1 MITYFLQTS
10 CCWIV
15 LYLFYFLALRRET
28 FFTSNRLYLLGSLLC
43 GLIFP
48 LIDLSWWSILTQDTT
63 ASIMVQPLTVTVNQL
78 GYTLEEIVV
87 TASANQTSVAAT
99 GTILAAMYLVV
110 VMFLTLRLFYGIYG
124 LWRLKKQSEVEKKEG
139 YELVKT
145 EALHLP
151 FSFFNSLFWS
161 EQLELSP
168 ADQDRI
174 LRHELTH
181 IQQHH
186 SIDIIFLEIT
196 SILFWFNPI
205 IWFYRNAIR
214 NTHEYLADQNV
225 LTQSKKKQ
233 YGQLLLR
240 QMQSGIAFSLAN
252 NFNHSQLKK
261 RFNMMNQN
269 KSSRWAM
276 TKYLWVIPVFS
287 LLLLAFKA
295 SEVLPKTTAQ
305 NPILPNQ
312 QFHVNQSPG
321 DSIYTTVEE
330 MPLFPGCEEVA
341 DLTERNTCATEKM
354 LRNIYTNIK
363 YPKLARKNN
372 TQGLVIVQFV
382 VNKKG
387 EIESPKI
394 MRSLSDE
401 LDQEVIRVVMEMPQW
416 TPGRQ
421 NGKKVSVFY
430 NLPVKFKLQGSEP
443 VEKED
448 ISPKIHV
455 IGHSPKDEILS
466 EVDQMPFFPGC
477 GDIAD
482 LEERKTCATQ
492 KLLTHIYT
500 NIKYPELARQ
510 TGTQGTI
517 VVRFI
522 VDKTGKITNPE
533 MLTSSIHPDC
543 KVGFL
548 VEIFRVVETMPDWEP
563 GIHKGKPVSVYFNLP
578 VKFKLEGDPPKVD
591 ESAKPIDLS
600 VFPNPTDKDITVK
613 INADKGPA
621 KLYISDFTGKILK
634 EVSYENFSGTG
645 EDSFNLTALGAKGTI
660 LVTVTQGTITKTEQI
675 IMK

>member
-1 MITYFLQTS
+1 MITYLLQTS

-15 LYLFYFLALRRET
+15 FYLFYFLALRRET
-28 FFTSNRLYLLGSLLC
+28 FFTSNRFYLLGSLLF

-48 LIDLSWWSILTQDTT
+48 LLDFAWWSILTKDTT
-63 ASIMVQPLTVTVNQL
+63 ASVMVQPIAVTVNQL

-87 TASANQTSVAAT
+87 TANRSSVTST
-99 GTILAAMYLVV
+99 GTILAVIYLLVV
-110 VMFLTLRLFYGIYG
+110 AVLTMRLLYGIYA
-124 LWRLKKQSEVEKKEG
+124 LWRFKKHSIVEKKEG

-145 EALHLP
+145 DAFHLP

-161 EQLELSP
+161 EKIDLPS
-168 ADQDRI
+168 ADRDRI
-174 LRHELTH
+174 MRHELTH

-186 SIDIIFLEIT
+186 SLDIIFLEVI

-214 NTHEYLADQNV
+214 NTHEYLADQKV
-225 LTQSKKKQ
+225 LIQSKKKQ

-276 TKYLWVIPVFS
+276 TKYLWAIPVFA

-305 NPILPNQ
+305 NPVLPKQ
-312 QFHVNQSPG
+312 QFHVNQSPN
-321 DSIYTTVEE
+321 DSIYAEVEE
-330 MPLFPGCEEVA
+330 MPLFPGCENIA
-341 DLTERNTCATEKM
+341 SLTEQNTCAQEKM

-363 YPKLARKNN
+363 YPKEARKAG
-372 TQGLVIVQFV
+372 TQGTVVVRFV

-394 MRSLSDE
+394 VRGLGDG
-401 LDQEVIRVVMEMPQW
+401 LDKEVIRVVMEMPQW
-416 TPGRQ
+416 TPGKQ

-430 NLPVKFKLQGSEP
+430 NLPVKFALAGSEP

-448 ISPKIHV
+448 ITPKIHV
-455 IGHSPKDEILS
+455 IGQSPKDEVFS
-466 EVDQMPFFPGC
+466 EVDQKPFFPGC
-477 GDIAD
+477 ADIAD
-482 LEERKTCATQ
+482 LEERHSCATQ
-492 KLLTHIYT
+492 KLLMFIYK
-500 NIKYPELARQ
+500 NITYPELARE
-510 TGTQGTI
+510 TGTQGTL
-517 VVRFI
+517 VVRFV
-522 VDKTGKITNPE
+522 VDKTGKVIKPKIVRS
-533 MLTSSIHPDC
+533 LGQGCD
-543 KVGFL
+543 
-548 VEIFRVVETMPDWEP
+548 VEVLRIIETMPDWDP
-563 GIHKGKPVSVYFNLP
+563 GIHQGKPVSVYFNLP

-591 ESAKPIDLS
+591 KSAKPISLS

-621 KLYISDFTGKILK
+621 TLYISDFTGKILK
-634 EVSYENFSGTG
+634 EVSYEKFSGTR
-645 EDSFNLTALGAKGTI
+645 EVSFDLTTLGTKGTI
-660 LVTVTQGTITKTEQI
+660 LVTLLQGDISKTEQI